1 MPERIAQYNDHVDLK
16 KLYDDLEK
24 VQIIMSVIDMV
35 QHNFNCEDLIDSITQ
50 TQIIINSMIYAKMNN
65 LDKSV

>member
-16 KLYDDLEK
+16 KLYNDLEN

-50 TQIIINSMIYAKMNN
+50 TQIIINSMIYAKINN

>member
-1 MPERIAQYNDHVDLK
+1 MPERIAQYNAHVDLK

-35 QHNFNCEDLIDSITQ
+35 QHNFDCEDLIDSITQ
-50 TQIIINSMIYAKMNN
+50 TQIIINSMIYAKIN
-65 LDKSV
+65 KA